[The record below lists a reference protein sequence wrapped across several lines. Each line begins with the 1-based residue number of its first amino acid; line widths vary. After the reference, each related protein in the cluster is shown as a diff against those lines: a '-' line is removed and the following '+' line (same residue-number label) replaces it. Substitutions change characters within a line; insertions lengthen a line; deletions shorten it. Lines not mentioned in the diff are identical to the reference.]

1 MAQYYDNAAKYIM
14 LEYSQEFAEFM
25 LEDSNITVL
34 ERLETEEPTL
44 KTHQNDSTLKVQI
57 NNETVILHTE
67 VQTDNSR
74 KPMCYRMVGYNGFL
88 TNLYEIPV
96 YSNVLYLHP
105 RAGRNDKGYYAYKG
119 SGYEYTLRYKV
130 IKLIEIDGE
139 SILEMQAPGLLPFTP
154 LMKPPEGINSNRW
167 LEKCIDVTT
176 SVPTDQHT
184 RDTLLAAL
192 GIFGGLVYEPQLIK
206 QLLPEGIMQESPFFQ
221 HYIQE
226 AKIEAKQEGLKEGI
240 EQGIEQGERKGT
252 IESIIALLGRQFE
265 TEAVHAL
272 KPALESIDDL
282 QDLRQLLLAV
292 PQSDSLEAFMQSLH
306 R

>member
-1 MAQYYDNAAKYIM
+1 MAQYYDSAAKYIM

-25 LEDSNITVL
+25 VGHPNITVL

-44 KTHQNDSTLKVQI
+44 KTHQNDSTLKVQLG
-57 NNETVILHTE
+57 NETVILHTE
-67 VQTDNSR
+67 VQTDESR
-74 KPMCYRMVGYNGFL
+74 KPMWSRVVGYNGFL
-88 TNLYEIPV
+88 MNLHEIPV

-105 RAGRNDKGYYAYKG
+105 KAGRDDKGYYAYKG
-119 SGYEYTLRYKV
+119 HGYEYTLRYKV
-130 IKLIEIDGE
+130 IRLIELDGQ

-154 LMKPPEGINSNRW
+154 LMKPPEGINPNHW
-167 LEKCIDVTT
+167 LEKCVDVTA
-176 SVPTDQHT
+176 SARTDQHT
-184 RDTLLAAL
+184 RNILLAAL
-192 GIFGGLVYEPQLIK
+192 GIFSGLVYEPQLIK

-226 AKIEAKQEGLKEGI
+226 AKEEAKQEGLK
-240 EQGIEQGERKGT
+240 QGLEQGEKKGT
-252 IESIIALLGRQFE
+252 IENIIALLGMQFE
-265 TEAVHAL
+265 TDAVQAL

-292 PQSDSLEAFMQSLH
+292 PQSDSLETFMQSLS